1 VGAIDWLEWPSLK
14 LLRRIDAGKTSRG
27 VPFTNEGLAARGD
40 RLWLLPEDG
49 PSRLF
54 EFRVEPPR

>member
-1 VGAIDWLEWPSLK
+1 MEWPSLK
-14 LLRRIDAGKTSRG
+14 LVKRMEAGKTNRG
-27 VPFTNEGLAARGD
+27 VPFTNEGMAVGAG

-54 EFRVEPPR
+54 EFRLR

>member
-1 VGAIDWLEWPSLK
+1 MAV
-14 LLRRIDAGKTSRG
+14 
-27 VPFTNEGLAARGD
+27 RGD

-54 EFRVEPPR
+54 EFKLAADERR